1 VYLRD
6 KEGGEV
12 DFVVTLNRR
21 VHWLIEVKTSDADIG
36 TSLKYYTQK
45 LRPKESLQLVLRLD
59 RSREK
64 SGIKVL
70 PFGEWLES
78 LPFG

>member
-1 VYLRD
+1 L
-6 KEGGEV
+6 
-12 DFVVTLNRR
+12 
-21 VHWLIEVKTSDADIG
+21 
-36 TSLKYYTQK
+36 SLKYYTQK
-45 LRPKESLQLVLRLD
+45 LRSKESLQLVLRLD